1 MAEDEKHEKPRDR
14 DQPDPETFD
23 IEAARSSHR
32 QGQRVPLYGIM
43 AEFDN
48 PSALVAAAR
57 RTHEAG
63 YRRINGYSPYP
74 IEELDEAIGFTRTT
88 LPLIVLAGGILGG
101 LGGFFMQYWIEVIN
115 YPLNVGGKPYNSWP
129 AFIPITFETTVL
141 CASFA
146 AVLGMLMLNKL
157 PQPYHPVFNAPNF
170 ALATRDRFFL
180 VIEANDPKFKYS
192 EATQFMKTL
201 EEARDVCDVEV

>member
-1 MAEDEKHEKPRDR
+1 MAEDEKDDNQLEN
-14 DQPDPETFD
+14 DQPHPESFD
-23 IEAARSSHR
+23 VEAARSSHSR
-32 QGQRVPLYGIM
+32 GQRVPLYGIM

-101 LGGFFMQYWIEVIN
+101 LGGFFMQYWMEVIN

-141 CASFA
+141 CAAFA

-180 VIEANDPKFKYS
+180 AIEANDPKFKYS

-201 EEARDVCDVEV
+201 EGARDVCDVEV